1 MRRQAGERE
10 ERREDE
16 CAGRELSPRGDETVA
31 ADLDG
36 EVPAGVEDSGRE
48 GQQRRRDQRAT
59 SQRAIAAG

>member
-1 MRRQAGERE
+1 MRREAGERE
-10 ERREDE
+10 ERREDQR
-16 CAGRELSPRGDETVA
+16 AGHELSPRRDESVA
-31 ADLDG
+31 TDLDG